1 LIVCRVFLFW
11 CDTLFTMTH
20 VLTITMNPA
29 LDVSTAVDEV
39 RHTSKLRCEPMHR
52 RAGGGGVNV
61 ARELHHLGVDAVAFY
76 TAGHSTGRIMY
87 SLLQEEGV
95 SCHPHPIVGF
105 PRESFTV
112 LENSTGHEYRFVLP
126 GPHISSGE
134 WESALVEIGK
144 LCKSQSLVVASGS
157 LPPGVPVDFFA
168 RVARVAQA
176 SDSMLVVDTSGE
188 PLVEALTQ
196 GVYMVKP
203 SLHELRD
210 LSGKPLSSLF
220 AVRDAALALVQCGA
234 AHIAVVSL
242 GEMGALMA
250 CGQGVWY
257 APPLH
262 VVVHSAVGAGDS
274 FVAGMVWALSEQESP
289 VNAFAKGVA
298 CATAT
303 LVSTGNGLGDMPQVL
318 ELLKQVQCEADFAD
332 IALPV

>member
-1 LIVCRVFLFW
+1 VIGFFS
-11 CDTLFTMTH
+11 MAH

-39 RHTSKLRCEPMHR
+39 HHTSKLRCEPMRR

-76 TAGHSTGRIMY
+76 TAGHSTGRVMY
-87 SLLQEEGV
+87 SLLLQEGV
-95 SCHPHPIVGF
+95 ACHPHPISGF

-126 GPHISSGE
+126 GPEITTEE
-134 WESALVEIGK
+134 WEGALLEIGR
-144 LCKSQSLVVASGS
+144 LCHPQSLVVASGS
-157 LPPGVPVDFFA
+157 LPPGMPLDFFA
-168 RVARVAQA
+168 RVARVVQT
-176 SDSMLVVDTSGE
+176 SDGLLVVDTSGE
-188 PLVEALTQ
+188 PLAEALRQ

-210 LSGKPLSSLF
+210 LSGKPLASLY
-220 AVRDAALALVQCGA
+220 AVREAALALVQCGA
-234 AHIAVVSL
+234 AHIAVISL

-250 CGQGVWY
+250 CAQGVWY
-257 APPLH
+257 APPLP

-274 FVAGMVWALSEQESP
+274 FVAGMVWALSEHESP
-289 VNAFAKGVA
+289 VQAFAKGVA

-318 ELLKQVQCEADFAD
+318 ELLKQVQCESDFAD
-332 IALPV
+332 IALPG

>member
-1 LIVCRVFLFW
+1 
-11 CDTLFTMTH
+11 MTN

-39 RHTSKLRCEPMHR
+39 RHTSKLRCEPMQR

-76 TAGHSTGRIMY
+76 TAGHSTGRMMF
-87 SLLQEEGV
+87 SLLQQEGV
-95 SCHPHPIVGF
+95 CCHPHPIAGF

-112 LENSTGHEYRFVLP
+112 LEQSTGHEFRFVLP
-126 GPHISSGE
+126 GPDISTQE

-144 LCKSQSLVVASGS
+144 LCQPQSLVVASGS
-157 LPPGVPVDFFA
+157 LPPGVPQDFFA
-168 RVARVAQA
+168 RVARVVQGAEA
-176 SDSMLVVDTSGE
+176 MLVVDTSGE
-188 PLVEALTQ
+188 PLAEALTQ

-210 LSGKPLSSLF
+210 LSGKPLERLYE
-220 AVRDAALALVQCGA
+220 VRDAALALVQCGA

-250 CGQGVWY
+250 CAQGVWY
-257 APPLH
+257 APPLQ

-274 FVAGMVWALSEQESP
+274 FVAGMVWALSQGESP
-289 VNAFAKGVA
+289 VQAFAKGVA

-303 LVSTGNGLGDMPQVL
+303 LVSTGSGLGDMPQVL
-318 ELLKQVQCEADFAD
+318 ELLQRVQCLHEFAD
-332 IALPV
+332 INLPV